1 MLQIIIIARLKVVV
15 AEVAV
20 LVILILATIMG
31 VVQLKDHTLAGHLTA
46 EQAAMQQVVILPAE
60 EAEVLAV
67 TVVISLVA
75 VIVVLL
81 KLDQAELEEIFHHT
95 LE

>member
-1 MLQIIIIARLKVVV
+1 M
-15 AEVAV
+15 

-31 VVQLKDHTLAGHLTA
+31 VVQLSDHTLVGHLTA

>member
-20 LVILILATIMG
+20 LVILI
-31 VVQLKDHTLAGHLTA
+31 VVGILDVVRLKGHTLAGHLTA
-46 EQAAMQQVVILPAE
+46 EQAATQQLIILPAE

-67 TVVISLVA
+67 MVVISLA
-75 VIVVLL
+75 VIIVVLL